1 MRVRK
6 TLVYRRPSYDEEEK
20 MALVSKPM
28 RIGQA
33 TYLRVPKECEDLLA
47 VMAARVCTVDFQ
59 ISEKGCSL
67 VYTFA
72 RPVPDLIE
80 EAPSRPLWMMERQ
93 LLAQ

>member
-1 MRVRK
+1 
-6 TLVYRRPSYDEEEK
+6 
-20 MALVSKPM
+20 MALLSKPM

-33 TYLRVPKECEDLLA
+33 TYLRVPKDCEDLLA
-47 VMAARVCTVDFQ
+47 VMAARTCTVDFQ

-72 RPVPDLIE
+72 RPVPDLVE
-80 EAPSRPLWMMERQ
+80 EAPSRPLWMIERQ